1 MQKQTIKD
9 VEVRGKRVLVR
20 VDFNVP
26 LDPDGKIEDDS
37 RIRACLPTIIY
48 LAGHGARI
56 ILCSHLGRPHGR
68 VNGPLRLGPV
78 ARRLSELIEYTGQS
92 VAGGCRAHG
101 GAGSIRHAGR
111 RHRYAGKPEVLPGGG
126 GE

>member
-1 MQKQTIKD
+1 MQKKTVKD

-48 LAGHGARI
+48 LTGHGARV

-68 VNGPLRLGPV
+68 VDIRLRLEPV
-78 ARRLSELIEYTGQS
+78 ARCLSDLLGIPVEALRGLSARGWSRQCPP
-92 VAGGCRAHG
+92 CRTVI
-101 GAGSIRHAGR
+101 SLCS
-111 RHRYAGKPEVLPGGG
+111 KT
-126 GE
+126 